1 MKFSYQINI
10 EPKELSVLNA
20 VVESYIDLC
29 RPISSNYLKKHY
41 FKNYSSSHIRFL
53 MNSLEKKNLL
63 MHYHISGGRVPT
75 DLGYRV
81 YVDSFGDIL
90 NHNEIKKDEIEKKLD
105 SSSENTE
112 QLLEA
117 TAYMLSKMS
126 NMYSVVMLHDNDSS
140 ILKNIEIVNINSDS
154 RLMMILT
161 LDNGLIRSIVLNIDL
176 KIKTSFIDKIV
187 LELKNKYDTK
197 DIFVI
202 IGWSSPER
210 KDFFYKWNEKD
221 TGEWE
226 CLYPAELD
234 HWESKSDSL
243 NAFYKLYTLNHWH
256 EEEFIT
262 RHCLNNITLH
272 NFLKALNIRHLFFNA
287 FYESKEELFNPDKH
301 QLFDARE
308 IESYISNY
316 QKSSEANTLKRLD
329 INNIIDEYKRI
340 HKEVFTKK
348 SFIQFLFN
356 LSEYNQDDLIDY
368 HPTELGH
375 ELWAK
380 ELSTVL
386 KNEI

>member
-29 RPISSNYLKKHY
+29 KPISSNYLKKHY
-41 FKNYSSSHIRFL
+41 LRNYSSSHIRFL

-187 LELKNKYDTK
+187 LELKNKLIGLSLFQIQHSIIHRLNDTENYNHEL
-197 DIFVI
+197 IQVI
-202 IGWSSPER
+202 INDSKKYFSIDKEKLIFTSSAGALLDYPEFQDIDQFQR
-210 KDFFYKWNEKD
+210 I
-221 TGEWE
+221 
-226 CLYPAELD
+226 LPALD
-234 HWESKSDSL
+234 LSL
-243 NAFYKLYTLNHWH
+243 
-256 EEEFIT
+256 
-262 RHCLNNITLH
+262 
-272 NFLKALNIRHLFFNA
+272 
-287 FYESKEELFNPDKH
+287 
-301 QLFDARE
+301 
-308 IESYISNY
+308 
-316 QKSSEANTLKRLD
+316 
-329 INNIIDEYKRI
+329 I
-340 HKEVFTKK
+340 H
-348 SFIQFLFN
+348 I
-356 LSEYNQDDLIDY
+356 
-368 HPTELGH
+368 
-375 ELWAK
+375 
-380 ELSTVL
+380 
-386 KNEI
+386 

>member
-29 RPISSNYLKKHY
+29 KPISSNYLKKHY

-187 LELKNKYDTK
+187 LELKNKLIGLSLFQIQHSIIHRLNDTENYNHEL
-197 DIFVI
+197 IQVI
-202 IGWSSPER
+202 INDSKKYFSIDKEKLIFTSSAGALLDYPEFQDIYQFQR
-210 KDFFYKWNEKD
+210 I
-221 TGEWE
+221 
-226 CLYPAELD
+226 LPALD
-234 HWESKSDSL
+234 KKYLINYFESAFSDSSL
-243 NAFYKLYTLNHWH
+243 EMIIGSENKDSIFNNCAIISMNFECDSVLGRLAVIGPKRTNYINKQIILKKFTEVIQNAL
-256 EEEFIT
+256 
-262 RHCLNNITLH
+262 
-272 NFLKALNIRHLFFNA
+272 
-287 FYESKEELFNPDKH
+287 
-301 QLFDARE
+301 
-308 IESYISNY
+308 
-316 QKSSEANTLKRLD
+316 
-329 INNIIDEYKRI
+329 
-340 HKEVFTKK
+340 
-348 SFIQFLFN
+348 
-356 LSEYNQDDLIDY
+356 
-368 HPTELGH
+368 
-375 ELWAK
+375 
-380 ELSTVL
+380 
-386 KNEI
+386 

>member
-1 MKFSYQINI
+1 MAKLIYTN
-10 EPKELSVLNA
+10 
-20 VVESYIDLC
+20 
-29 RPISSNYLKKHY
+29 
-41 FKNYSSSHIRFL
+41 
-53 MNSLEKKNLL
+53 
-63 MHYHISGGRVPT
+63 G
-75 DLGYRV
+75 
-81 YVDSFGDIL
+81 DSWTAGDIVDPEL
-90 NHNEIKKDEIEKKLD
+90 FGTDNAHVNHPKNKQYRLPRVWPGKLGKLLK
-105 SSSENTE
+105 TE
-112 QLLEA
+112 VINNSVA
-117 TAYMLSKMS
+117 GAS
-126 NMYSVVMLHDNDSS
+126 NDRIVRGTIND
-140 ILKNIEIVNINSDS
+140 I
-154 RLMMILT
+154 
-161 LDNGLIRSIVLNIDL
+161 
-176 KIKTSFIDKIV
+176 
-187 LELKNKYDTK
+187 LELKQKYNTE

-210 KDFFYKWNEKD
+210 KDFFYKWDEKD

-348 SFIQFLFN
+348 SFIQFLLN